1 MLRMLSDADDAY
13 YACGA
18 CHAYTEPCPCR
29 LPSGIV
35 ADIVFDFDA
44 INRQFSDKK
53 AGDKGSAWQVPRAL
67 L

>member
-1 MLRMLSDADDAY
+1 
-13 YACGA
+13 
-18 CHAYTEPCPCR
+18 
-29 LPSGIV
+29 
-35 ADIVFDFDA
+35 VFDFDA